1 MHVTKYGKGTLGH
14 MLGHY
19 DRSKEGLGENVDP
32 DRTAQNYNLA
42 VEDQPLKQL
51 DFVHKRL
58 SEVRCLKRK
67 DVNVLCDWV
76 ITMPKDLA
84 EEYREPFFKAAY
96 AFFANKYGHKNV
108 VSAYVRSSAAYAL
121 CFRSCR
127 EGSETRRLEVI
138 GKRSDY

>member
-19 DRSKEGLGENVDP
+19 DRSKELGENVDP

-84 EEYREPFFKAAY
+84 EEYREPFIKAAN
-96 AFFANKYGHKNV
+96 AFLANKY
-108 VSAYVRSSAAYAL
+108 
-121 CFRSCR
+121 
-127 EGSETRRLEVI
+127 
-138 GKRSDY
+138 